1 MTKTR
6 EYVLPLKVK
15 TPDAWGTRALEEP
28 LSLLND
34 HAHLERKAATNAL
47 DLLGRWPEGKD
58 HSRWVRAMTS
68 IARDEIHHFAQVVKL
83 LERRGRLISRGH
95 KNNYAQELR
104 DLVRLGQGDR
114 ELADRLFVSALIE
127 LRSCE
132 RFEILSRHAT
142 DPELAKL
149 YKGLWTSE
157 HGHYKIFLDAAS
169 HVLSKKEVELRWH
182 ECLIRE
188 AQVIARQTPGARM
201 HAGW

>member
-1 MTKTR
+1 M
-6 EYVLPLKVK
+6 LPLQLK
-15 TPDAWGTRALEEP
+15 TPDTWGLQALEDP

-47 DLLGRWPEGKD
+47 DLLGRWPEGKN
-58 HSRWVRAMTS
+58 HSRWLRAMTS

-83 LERRGRLISRGH
+83 LEKRGRLISRGH
-95 KNNYAQELR
+95 KNAYAQELR
-104 DLVRLGQGDR
+104 EIVRLGQGER
-114 ELADRLFVSALIE
+114 ELADRLFISALIE

-142 DPELAKL
+142 DLEMAKL
-149 YKGLWTSE
+149 YKGLWASE

-169 HVLSKKEVELRWH
+169 QVLAPKEAQLRWH
-182 ECLIRE
+182 ECLLRE
-188 AQVIARQTPGARM
+188 AQIIARQAPGPRM